1 MNFLDFFKRNDEL
14 DSFVALK
21 YNVPNET
28 STRGAVEAWIFTLPP
43 IVATN
48 TQAELYKRGIIATPV
63 DYRHEHESRK
73 FVLVNLAIGLAG
85 TKTVL
90 GIIKKHLRNYEA

>member
-1 MNFLDFFKRNDEL
+1 MNFLSFFKRNNDI

-21 YNVPNET
+21 YNIPNE
-28 STRGAVEAWIFTLPP
+28 SCTRGRIEAWIFTLPP

-48 TQAELYKRGIIATPV
+48 TQSELYKRGIIATPA
-63 DYRHEHESRK
+63 DTTFAHKDRK
-73 FVLVNLAIGLAG
+73 FVLVNLAVSLVG

-90 GIIKKHLRNYEA
+90 DIIKKHLRNYEA